1 MMKNATPKKTVLL
14 AECRTLLR
22 IGLREIV
29 HEAGDMTVTGETT
42 DSADTI
48 RSIRDL
54 SPTVVVIG
62 PLTDCADSVEAT
74 RKIAAEVSSGLP
86 RVLALVDVWDARSF
100 DVIESE
106 VGGLLFTN
114 ASAEELRAAIRMLSA
129 GYSFLAPEAYQR
141 PGRAAAGPRT
151 PPVTDMTSR
160 EVEVLRLLARGYT
173 NAEISRDLSLSEN
186 TVKSHVQNVLHKK
199 HLRNRA
205 GAVIYAYET
214 GLMKVGE
221 NLAYLSRRT
230 YPGRERSGPART
242 KEANRR

>member
-1 MMKNATPKKTVLL
+1 MKNAAQKKTVLL
-14 AECRTLLR
+14 AESRTLLR

-29 HEAGDMTVTGETT
+29 HEAGDMAVAGETT
-42 DSADTI
+42 DSTDTI

-54 SPTVVVIG
+54 APEVVVMG

-86 RVLALVDVWDARSF
+86 RFLALVDVWDARSF
-100 DVIESE
+100 DVTESE

-129 GYSFLAPEAYQR
+129 GYSFLAPETYQR
-141 PGRAAAGPRT
+141 AVRAATAGPRT

-160 EVEVLRLLARGYT
+160 ELEVLRLLARGYT
-173 NAEISRDLSLSEN
+173 NAEISRDLSLSES

-214 GLMKVGE
+214 GLTKVGE
-221 NLAYLSRRT
+221 NLAHLSRRA
-230 YPGRERSGPART
+230 YPGGERNRV
-242 KEANRR
+242 ANS

>member
-1 MMKNATPKKTVLL
+1 MKNATQKKTVLL
-14 AECRTLLR
+14 AESRTLLR
-22 IGLREIV
+22 IGLREILD
-29 HEAGDMTVTGETT
+29 ETGDMAVTGETT
-42 DSADTI
+42 DSTDTI

-54 SPTVVVIG
+54 CPEVVVMG
-62 PLTDCADSVEAT
+62 PLSDCADSVEAT
-74 RKIAAEVSSGLP
+74 RKIVAELP
-86 RVLALVDVWDARSF
+86 GETPRFLALVDAWDARSL
-100 DVIESE
+100 DMAEPE

-129 GYSFLAPEAYQR
+129 GYSFLAPEACQR
-141 PGRAAAGPRT
+141 TVRTTATGSPRT

-160 EVEVLRLLARGYT
+160 ELDVLRLLARGYT
-173 NAEISRDLSLSEN
+173 NAEISRDLSLSES

-221 NLAYLSRRT
+221 NPAHLSRRR
-230 YPGRERSGPART
+230 YPQEERSRA
-242 KEANRR
+242 ANA

>member
-1 MMKNATPKKTVLL
+1 MKSAAQKKTVLL
-14 AECRTLLR
+14 AESRTLLR
-22 IGLREIV
+22 IGLREIL
-29 HEAGDMTVTGETT
+29 HEAGDMAVTGETT

-54 SPTVVVIG
+54 SPEVVVMG

-74 RKIAAEVSSGLP
+74 RKIAAELP
-86 RVLALVDVWDARSF
+86 CGPPRFLALVDAWDARVF
-100 DVIESE
+100 DMTEPE

-129 GYSFLAPEAYQR
+129 GYSFLAPEVYQR
-141 PGRAAAGPRT
+141 AVRAAAGPRT

-160 EVEVLRLLARGYT
+160 ELDVLRLLARGYT
-173 NAEISRDLSLSEN
+173 NAEISRDLSLSES

-221 NLAYLSRRT
+221 NLPHLSRRT
-230 YPGRERSGPART
+230 YPEEERNRA
-242 KEANRR
+242 ANA

>member
-1 MMKNATPKKTVLL
+1 MKNATPKKTVLL
-14 AECRTLLR
+14 AESRTLLR
-22 IGLREIV
+22 IGLREILD
-29 HEAGDMTVTGETT
+29 ETGDMAVTGETT

-54 SPTVVVIG
+54 CPEVVVMG
-62 PLTDCADSVEAT
+62 PLSDCADSVEAT
-74 RKIAAEVSSGLP
+74 RKIVAELAGEAP
-86 RVLALVDVWDARSF
+86 RFLALVDAWDARSL
-100 DVIESE
+100 DMAEPE

-129 GYSFLAPEAYQR
+129 GYSFLAPEACQR
-141 PGRAAAGPRT
+141 TVRTAAVGPPRT

-160 EVEVLRLLARGYT
+160 ELDVLRLLARGYT
-173 NAEISRDLSLSEN
+173 NAEISRDLSLSES

-221 NLAYLSRRT
+221 NPAHLARRR
-230 YPGRERSGPART
+230 YPQEERSRA
-242 KEANRR
+242 ANA